1 MELLNSY
8 NLQVL
13 TFIVLNLILAIS
25 IYVTLSTGQLSL
37 GHAGFMAIGA
47 YSTAILTEQAGLPLF
62 LSLLIGALGTGL
74 ISLVI
79 GLPTLR
85 LNGLYL
91 AIATLG
97 FGEVVRVIFLNLEIT
112 NGALGLTGLKSIGSR
127 VYDILKDLGLKA
139 SDLGMSVLE
148 IKSLATLLTLLL
160 LFAAVL
166 FFTVRLNRSRVGR
179 AFSAIKADET
189 AAMAMG
195 INVTYYKML
204 AFVIGSVLAG
214 LCGGLFAHIT
224 TAITPD
230 DFNYHRVVEILSFAV
245 IGGSE
250 VVIGPIFGAILLT
263 SLPEVLRVV
272 AEYKMIFYGG
282 LMVLVMAF
290 RPHGLITADTFARF
304 KRRRQAKPAAQEDDT
319 NAKGGL

>member
-1 MELLNSY
+1 MDLLNSY

-37 GHAGFMAIGA
+37 GHAGFMAMGA
-47 YSTAILTEQAGLPLF
+47 YGTAILTEQAGLPLF
-62 LSLLIGALGTGL
+62 LAVIIAALGTGA
-74 ISLVI
+74 ISLLI

-112 NGALGLTGLKSIGSR
+112 NGALGITGLHSIGSR
-127 VYDILKDLGLKA
+127 VYDILKGFGIK
-139 SDLGMSVLE
+139 SSTLGMNVLE
-148 IKSLATLLTLLL
+148 VKALATLVVLLL
-160 LFAAVL
+160 LFLAVL
-166 FFTVRLNRSRVGR
+166 FFILRLNRSRVGR

-195 INVTYYKML
+195 INITYYKML

-214 LCGGLFAHIT
+214 MCGGLFAHIT

-250 VVIGPIFGAILLT
+250 VVIGPLFGATLLT
-263 SLPEVLRVV
+263 ALPEVLRVLS
-272 AEYKMIFYGG
+272 EYKMMFYGG

-290 RPHGLITADTFARF
+290 RPHGLITAETFARF
-304 KRRRQAKPAAQEDDT
+304 KRKKKQATGTLDDT
-319 NAKGGL
+319 NAREGM